1 MTSATLAPS
10 VSQTGLDDDFAPLDV
25 QIVIAEHAYG
35 KLMCSTGDGWGST
48 CAPNSAAFKPLGHDP
63 ASSGLF
69 RGGPGRGRARTT
81 GPSRLSAVR
90 KRADGFP
97 SSG

>member
-35 KLMCSTGDGWGST
+35 KLMCSTGDGCGST
-48 CAPNSAAFKPLGHDP
+48 CATNSSACNSFVEDP
-63 ASSGLF
+63 A
-69 RGGPGRGRARTT
+69 
-81 GPSRLSAVR
+81 
-90 KRADGFP
+90 
-97 SSG
+97 